1 MASLS
6 QLSRRQ
12 ALFASL
18 AVAFLMVLALKG
30 MGQPWWCQCGQFFLW
45 TNDSVSSHNSQHL
58 GDPYSFSHFQHGLFF
73 YLAFWLLLR
82 HRLDLAS
89 RGLLM
94 VGLEAAWEVFEN
106 TPFTI
111 ERYRAMTISLDY
123 YGDSALNSLGDLAS
137 CVLGF
142 LFAATLPV
150 WVSVTGYLVIE
161 LGMLWLIR
169 DSLLLNILMLVHPL
183 ESIRNWQQG

>member
-6 QLSRRQ
+6 QLSKRQ
-12 ALFASL
+12 ALLGSL
-18 AVAFLMVLALKG
+18 GLALLMVLVLKT
-30 MGQPWWCQCGQFFLW
+30 MGQPWWCKCGQLYPW

-73 YLAFWLLLR
+73 YLALWLLFR
-82 HRLDLAS
+82 HRLNLAS

-94 VGLEAAWEVFEN
+94 VGLEAVWEIFEN

-123 YGDSALNSLGDLAS
+123 YGDSVLNSLGDLAS
-137 CVLGF
+137 CALGF
-142 LFAATLPV
+142 LFAATLPA
-150 WVSVTGYLVIE
+150 WTSAAGYLIIE
-161 LGMLWLIR
+161 LTMLWFIR
-169 DSLLLNILMLVHPL
+169 DSLLLNILMLVYPL
-183 ESIRNWQQG
+183 ESIKNWQQS